1 MSKTDESSL
10 LERLREAALAQGAV
24 SFGLADLGEVE
35 TSNSLLEPEVLA
47 QFKTAISIA
56 VPVSATVLATIKE
69 HPNQV
74 YFHHY
79 RQLNALLD
87 RIALR
92 VAQALES
99 AGQRALPIAASQI
112 VDWQNQRAHLS
123 HKHIAVAAGLGWIGR
138 NNLLVTPE
146 HGSQVRLVTVLTDLP
161 ASSISQSAVRIS
173 NSGCASCR
181 ACIAVC
187 PAKAIRESAEDFDHQ
202 ACFAQLKEFQ
212 RQGFV
217 GQYVCGICVRA
228 CGRWQRGP
236 SSSDVP
242 GPAPHAGCRPG

>member
-1 MSKTDESSL
+1 
-10 LERLREAALAQGAV
+10 LREMALAEGAV
-24 SFGLADLGEVE
+24 SFGLADLGQVE
-35 TSNSLLEPEVLA
+35 TSDFLLEPEVLA
-47 QFKTAISIA
+47 RFKTAISIA
-56 VPVSATVLATIKE
+56 VPVSRTVLATIRE

-87 RIALR
+87 RIALK
-92 VAQALES
+92 VAQALER
-99 AGQRALPIAASQI
+99 AGHCALPVAASQI
-112 VDWQNQRAHLS
+112 VDWQNQRAHVS
-123 HKHIAVAAGLGWIGR
+123 HKRIAAAAGLGWIGR

-146 HGSQVRLVTVLTDLP
+146 HGSQVRLVTVLTDVPFETTHYSLLTTH
-161 ASSISQSAVRIS
+161 SSA
-173 NSGCASCR
+173 CASCR

-187 PAKAIRESAEDFDHQ
+187 PAKAIKESAKDFDHQ

-228 CGRWQRGP
+228 CGRREHGP
-236 SSSDVP
+236 SGSDVP
-242 GPAPHAGCRPG
+242 GPAPDAGCRPG

>member
-1 MSKTDESSL
+1 MTKEDPDELFKSPG
-10 LERLREAALAQGAV
+10 ATALAEGACGV
-24 SFGLADLGEVE
+24 GVADLAQVE
-35 TSNSLLEPEVLA
+35 KNDFLIGPDVLV
-47 QFKTAISIA
+47 QFRTAISIA

-69 HPNQV
+69 HPNQL

-87 RIALR
+87 RIALK

-99 AGQRALPIAASQI
+99 AGWRALPIAASQI

-123 HKHIAVAAGLGWIGR
+123 HKRIAVAAGLGWIGR

-146 HGSQVRLVTVLTDLP
+146 FGSQVRLVTVLADLP
-161 ASSISQSAVRIS
+161 PTPAHRSLLPTLSADC
-173 NSGCASCR
+173 GSCR

-187 PAKAIRESAEDFDHQ
+187 PAQAIKESFRDFDHQ

-212 RQGFV
+212 RQGHV

-228 CGRWQRGP
+228 CGPR
-236 SSSDVP
+236 V
-242 GPAPHAGCRPG
+242 

>member
-1 MSKTDESSL
+1 M
-10 LERLREAALAQGAV
+10 
-24 SFGLADLGEVE
+24 
-35 TSNSLLEPEVLA
+35 
-47 QFKTAISIA
+47 
-56 VPVSATVLATIKE
+56 LATIKE

-87 RIALR
+87 RIALK

-99 AGQRALPIAASQI
+99 AGHRALPIAASQI
-112 VDWQNQRAHLS
+112 VDWQNQRAHVS
-123 HKHIAVAAGLGWIGR
+123 HKRIAVAAGLGWIGR

-146 HGSQVRLVTVLTDLP
+146 HGSQVRLVTVLTDIPLDTTHYALLTTHSSAAP
-161 ASSISQSAVRIS
+161 RAARASRSVRQRQSR
-173 NSGCASCR
+173 NQQ
-181 ACIAVC
+181 
-187 PAKAIRESAEDFDHQ
+187 EDFDHQ

-228 CGRWQRGP
+228 CGRVEP
-236 SSSDVP
+236 V
-242 GPAPHAGCRPG
+242 

>member
-1 MSKTDESSL
+1 MTKTKPGPDSVAGRLIEQ
-10 LERLREAALAQGAV
+10 LRELVLAEGAV
-24 SFGLADLGEVE
+24 CFGLADLAQVE
-35 TSNSLLEPEVLA
+35 KGDFLLEPEVLA

-56 VPVSATVLATIKE
+56 VPVSRTVLATIRE

-92 VAQALES
+92 VAQVLES
-99 AGQRALPIAASQI
+99 AGQQALPIAASQI
-112 VDWQNQRAHLS
+112 VDWPNQRAHLS
-123 HKHIAVAAGLGWIGR
+123 HKRIATAAGLGWIGR
-138 NNLLVTPE
+138 NNLLVTPD

-161 ASSISQSAVRIS
+161 PGTTPYSLFPTPS
-173 NSGCASCR
+173 SGCGSCR
-181 ACIAVC
+181 ACIQVC
-187 PAKAIRESAEDFDHQ
+187 PAGAIKESAKDFDHQ

-212 RQGFV
+212 RQGHV

-228 CGRWQRGP
+228 CGR
-236 SSSDVP
+236 
-242 GPAPHAGCRPG
+242 ARPVQPV